1 MVRKTEKKHMR
12 KIIEMVDIQN
22 LVTHRFLDNKIQFV
36 PFGF

>member
-1 MVRKTEKKHMR
+1 MR

-22 LVTHRFLDNKIQFV
+22 LVTDRFLDNKIQFV